1 MKNVIDA
8 RLARVFITGLLMF
21 FYVFVVGASAED
33 AKDFYKGKRMTL
45 LVQYSPGGSFDVQA
59 RWLARQ
65 LPGLTDARTIVRNM
79 PGGGGV
85 TGYNRLYR
93 LPPNGLTLL
102 TTHTKLIAFDLF
114 GRKGVKYDFAKF
126 NYLGRVVRTNTALL
140 VSKNLPTDINEL
152 RKLKRIRVGA
162 SSPFFEGLVA
172 EMLGLPITIVPGYGG
187 SSERMAAI
195 MRGELDATMASVA
208 GGLKFA
214 KAVNIVL
221 TFRKDPRTPNVPD
234 LKEAKAKQPWR
245 RYATSFNRIQGAVI
259 TSPGVPTAKTKF
271 LTKVL
276 KKVTKDEKALKEAKK
291 LKFVVSW
298 TGPKKLEKSVE
309 PFTALTAEEK
319 KTLKFI
325 IEQKYVG
332 KLRN

>member
-1 MKNVIDA
+1 MNTIDG
-8 RLARVFITGLLMF
+8 RLARVVIAALFLLLA
-21 FYVFVVGASAED
+21 VLTASASAED
-33 AKDFYKGKRMTL
+33 AKEFYNGKRLTL
-45 LVQYSPGGSFDVQA
+45 LVQYGPGGSFDLQA
-59 RWLARQ
+59 RWLGRQ
-65 LPGLTDARTIVRNM
+65 LPGLTGARTIVRNT

-93 LPPNGLTLL
+93 LPPDGLTLL
-102 TTHTKLIAFDLF
+102 TAHTKLVAFDLF

-140 VSKNLPTDINEL
+140 VSKKLPTDIAEL

-221 TFRKDPRTPNVPD
+221 TFRKDKRTPNVPD
-234 LKEAKAKQPWR
+234 LKEAKGKQPWR
-245 RYATSFNRIQGAVI
+245 RYASSFNRIQGAVI
-259 TSPGVPTAKTKF
+259 TSPGVAKDKTKF

-276 KKVTKDEKALKEAKK
+276 KQVTEDPKALKEAKK
-291 LKFVVSW
+291 LRFVVSW
-298 TGPKKLEKSVE
+298 TSPKKLKKSVE
-309 PFTALTAEEK
+309 PFTALTVEEK
-319 KTLKFI
+319 KKLKFV